1 MGSPRAPASA
11 PRRAKMPWLCVQ
23 TVIASPSQRAMAQ
36 LGAMEA
42 WARNGRVN
50 SAESRWLTRAVASSS
65 WRSMMVSTCAGW
77 DVRKVFR
84 SPSSGRDSRSV
95 HRAASASIPAAVT
108 AIRSDSAIT
117 PRNDPSRTWVST
129 PAGRSAAPT
138 WSSVAPGPGGRTT
151 RPNTMPGSTRSCRKR
166 GRPVTLSGRSSR
178 WALCPATGHRPGG
191 LGGGKRPRRGGGQG
205 GRAPGGADL
214 AVVHRERGHVTA
226 QLGGGSGQ
234 EYSTSLR
241 GRLAQRPA
249 GLLDGPAPRGHP
261 LVGAAARADRGDPD
275 AAQGDVEFLS
285 RDLRERRPDALAVL
299 DLAGPDRDRAVS
311 GELDPVRQ
319 VGVGGERRREGALR
333 AGGRLGGRAHPA
345 APGSALAPGRAAP

>member
-50 SAESRWLTRAVASSS
+50 SAESRWLTRAVAPSS

-151 RPNTMPGSTRSCRKR
+151 RPNSVPGRAVEQA
-166 GRPVTLSGRSSR
+166 GLVQRPV
-178 WALCPATGHRPGG
+178 
-191 LGGGKRPRRGGGQG
+191 GQA
-205 GRAPGGADL
+205 GRAQGGADL

-311 GELDPVRQ
+311 
-319 VGVGGERRREGALR
+319 REMDSDG
-333 AGGRLGGRAHPA
+333 
-345 APGSALAPGRAAP
+345 